1 MQHGRVRDLYD
12 PHPCQIPTFIP
23 QSASPPHL
31 GREKGYK
38 CTSQLPAYLHRL
50 GRAAGPVLRCGC
62 GWEAAGGHWEH
73 PRGRVMVVVVDHR
86 WPGPVCFHG
95 QGSSKLQ
102 VLVGE
107 RQRVAAETCASTEGS
122 LAEGPGF
129 HSVTPWER
137 KTFGMCLEKSLQV
150 PVQKVQKH
158 LVTSDFT

>member
-1 MQHGRVRDLYD
+1 
-12 PHPCQIPTFIP
+12 
-23 QSASPPHL
+23 
-31 GREKGYK
+31 
-38 CTSQLPAYLHRL
+38 
-50 GRAAGPVLRCGC
+50 
-62 GWEAAGGHWEH
+62 
-73 PRGRVMVVVVDHR
+73 MVVVVDHR

-107 RQRVAAETCASTEGS
+107 RQRVAAETCAPTEGS

-129 HSVTPWER
+129 HSATPWER
-137 KTFGMCLEKSLQV
+137 KTFGMCLEKTQV